1 MSDSINHCLIQ
12 IVQIVP
18 SSQHGQYFAWVIVEG
33 IMRKIRIVVPRVFY
47 LNSKA
52 PITEEFPGRR
62 VNKILPHGRHS
73 YNLIEV
79 RLLFAN
85 LKLELQSIRICSQH
99 ERFLRS
105 YLLVICI
112 HCNRSTLMKINL
124 GLKARNLLLILQ
136 IQKLRSAYSTR
147 ISAIVGHVINS
158 NCLPWTLLLVISFS
172 KFSGYEWYEGFFL

>member
-1 MSDSINHCLIQ
+1 MH
-12 IVQIVP
+12 
-18 SSQHGQYFAWVIVEG
+18 
-33 IMRKIRIVVPRVFY
+33 KIPIVVSRVFY

-79 RLLFAN
+79 CLLFAN
-85 LKLELQSIRICSQH
+85 FKLELQSIRICSPH

-105 YLLVICI
+105 YLLIICI
-112 HCNRSTLMKINL
+112 HCNRSALMKISL
-124 GLKARNLLLILQ
+124 GLKARNLLPILQ

-147 ISAIVGHVINS
+147 ISAIVGHVINP
-158 NCLPWTLLLVISFS
+158 NRIP
-172 KFSGYEWYEGFFL
+172 